1 MNIFVNILV
10 PIVCLAIGY
19 LMGSANISIPLGKL
33 KFKQDPREYGSHNP
47 GATNC
52 GRLWGN
58 KYFVIVF
65 FFDVFKTISPLYIC
79 WAILT
84 FVPFDNG
91 HALLPMAQEMYRG
104 LHVDYMIQWPVYW
117 VAVLGAMLGGIYPCF
132 IGFKGGKAASC
143 MVGIT
148 LTSSWL
154 FGVIGALSYFI
165 VLKKS
170 KYVSL
175 SSIITSWINATV
187 TWVWAILLLLK
198 VFPGDQ
204 YWMFFVNWGPMLYLN
219 YVYAILMT
227 IIAVVLTIRHRANI
241 GRIKAGTER
250 KVTWIDGKKA
260 VKE

>member
-10 PIVCLAIGY
+10 PIICLLIGY
-19 LMGSANISIPLGKL
+19 VMGSANISIPLGKMV
-33 KFKQDPREYGSHNP
+33 FKQDPRQFGSHNP

-52 GRLWGN
+52 GRLWGK
-58 KYFVIVF
+58 KYFLIVF

-79 WAILT
+79 WAILR
-84 FVPFDNG
+84 FVPFNNG
-91 HALLPMAQEMYRG
+91 LPLLPSASAMYAG
-104 LHVDYMIQWPVYW
+104 EVSDYMIQWPVYW
-117 VAVLGAMLGGIYPCF
+117 VASLGAMFGGIYPCF

-148 LTSSWL
+148 LTTSWA
-154 FGVIGALSYFI
+154 FGIIGALSYFI

-175 SSIITSWINATV
+175 ASIITSWLNALV
-187 TWVWAILLLLK
+187 TWIWAILLLTN
-198 VFPGDQ
+198 VIPHDWRQFIIN
-204 YWMFFVNWGPMLYLN
+204 FGPMLYCS

-227 IIAVVLTIRHRANI
+227 IIAAVLTIRHRTNI

-250 KVTWIDGKKA
+250 KITWMDSKKA
-260 VKE
+260 VKD

>member
-10 PIVCLAIGY
+10 PILCLAIGY
-19 LMGSANISIPLGKL
+19 LLGSANISIPLGKL

-52 GRLWGN
+52 GRLWGK

-65 FFDVFKTISPLYIC
+65 LFDVFKTISPLYIC

-84 FVPFDNG
+84 FVPFG
-91 HALLPMAQEMYRG
+91 GQPLLPTAQEMYRG
-104 LHVDYMIQWPVYW
+104 LHPEYMIQWPVYW
-117 VAVLGAMLGGIYPCF
+117 LAVLGAMLGGIYPCF

-148 LTSSWL
+148 LTSTWL

-165 VLKKS
+165 TLKKS

-175 SSIITSWINATV
+175 ASIITSWINATV
-187 TWVWAILLLLK
+187 TWIWAILLLLH
-198 VFPGDQ
+198 VFPGDK
-204 YWMFFVNWGPMLYLN
+204 YWMFIINWGPMLYLN

-227 IIAVVLTIRHRANI
+227 IIAIVLTIRHRTNI

-250 KVTWIDGKKA
+250 KITWMDGKKQ
-260 VKE
+260 VKD

>member
-10 PIVCLAIGY
+10 PIICLAIGY

-52 GRLWGN
+52 GRLWGK
-58 KYFVIVF
+58 KYFLIVF

-79 WAILT
+79 WAILR
-84 FVPFDNG
+84 FVPFVDG
-91 HALLPMAQEMYRG
+91 HGLVPSAAAMYAG
-104 LHVDYMIQWPVYW
+104 EVSEYMIQWPVYW
-117 VAVLGAMLGGIYPCF
+117 VAVLGAMFGGIFPCF

-148 LTSSWL
+148 LTTSWF
-154 FGVIGALSYFI
+154 FGVIGALSYFFT
-165 VLKKS
+165 LKKS
-170 KYVSL
+170 GYVSL
-175 SSIITSWINATV
+175 ASIITSIINAVV
-187 TWVWAILLLLK
+187 TWIWAILLMCN
-198 VFPGDQ
+198 VIPHNAWQFCIN
-204 YWMFFVNWGPMLYLN
+204 FGPMLYCN

-227 IIAVVLTIRHRANI
+227 IISIVLIIRHRTNI

-250 KVTWIDGKKA
+250 QITWMKVKSK
-260 VKE
+260 